1 MQVRVI
7 DRQTFGGGGGVK
19 GLIGGNESD
28 GAEASRAIHVSDR
41 ERSG

>member
-7 DRQTFGGGGGVK
+7 DRQTFGGGGVEV
-19 GLIGGNESD
+19 LIGGNESD